1 MTKRLFLHD
10 VGSKSI
16 NSHPHDQQCL
26 SIESFRIYLFE
37 TWTSCTEWVTKSI
50 LLQLPVELKIMKL
63 NSNSTRQIEVFIV
76 TNLSMVAES
85 MRVLTNCRVYLSA
98 MFMEIKVG
106 SSIQNCVSKLV
117 EALRKCRDFVPELS
131 FIMSQWF
138 FCGGARKFTFELSC
152 ITSDRSG
159 PNRAETT

>member
-1 MTKRLFLHD
+1 
-10 VGSKSI
+10 
-16 NSHPHDQQCL
+16 
-26 SIESFRIYLFE
+26 
-37 TWTSCTEWVTKSI
+37 
-50 LLQLPVELKIMKL
+50 MKL

-131 FIMSQWF
+131 FIMSQ
-138 FCGGARKFTFELSC
+138 
-152 ITSDRSG
+152 
-159 PNRAETT
+159 

>member
-1 MTKRLFLHD
+1 
-10 VGSKSI
+10 
-16 NSHPHDQQCL
+16 
-26 SIESFRIYLFE
+26 
-37 TWTSCTEWVTKSI
+37 
-50 LLQLPVELKIMKL
+50 MKL

-117 EALRKCRDFVPELS
+117 EVLRKCRDFVPELS
-131 FIMSQWF
+131 FIMSQ
-138 FCGGARKFTFELSC
+138 
-152 ITSDRSG
+152 
-159 PNRAETT
+159 